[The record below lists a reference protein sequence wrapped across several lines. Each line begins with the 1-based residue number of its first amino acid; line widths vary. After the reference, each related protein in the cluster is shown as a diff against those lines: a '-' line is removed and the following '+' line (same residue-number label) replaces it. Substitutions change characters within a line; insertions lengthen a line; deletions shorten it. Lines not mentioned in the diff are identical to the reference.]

1 MICFFDAIRGMVRFT
16 FTLTLMQRV
25 SVEMQRCK
33 AERSA
38 EAEEER
44 GEGKRQEK
52 REKSLTRL
60 TLPPFLCYIS
70 YCRLTSDYFLIYLLL
85 LGDTINQAAEVY
97 LHRSFMNA
105 NR

>member
-1 MICFFDAIRGMVRFT
+1 
-16 FTLTLMQRV
+16 MQR
-25 SVEMQRCK
+25 SCK
-33 AERSA
+33 DAKQRSA

-52 REKSLTRL
+52 REKSLTR
-60 TLPPFLCYIS
+60 LPPFLCYIS